1 MKIITYRIQFSS
13 YFNISLRKL
22 LEVTNCLISFLIL
35 IFIKKKNVVKRE
47 GFFPS
52 LNCSL
57 MLKIDVQSLDSEN
70 NWFDYMAT
78 DSNSF
83 QMFFLKF
90 VSTQTS
96 NDVIKGL
103 RLHVAKRTIR
113 TIVRKIESKWFLFTY
128 LKKLFET
135 KGKVLISY
143 FTKNNKGWLHM
154 K

>member
-1 MKIITYRIQFSS
+1 
-13 YFNISLRKL
+13 
-22 LEVTNCLISFLIL
+22 
-35 IFIKKKNVVKRE
+35 
-47 GFFPS
+47 
-52 LNCSL
+52 

-113 TIVRKIESKWFLFTY
+113 IIVRKIESK
-128 LKKLFET
+128 
-135 KGKVLISY
+135 
-143 FTKNNKGWLHM
+143 
-154 K
+154 